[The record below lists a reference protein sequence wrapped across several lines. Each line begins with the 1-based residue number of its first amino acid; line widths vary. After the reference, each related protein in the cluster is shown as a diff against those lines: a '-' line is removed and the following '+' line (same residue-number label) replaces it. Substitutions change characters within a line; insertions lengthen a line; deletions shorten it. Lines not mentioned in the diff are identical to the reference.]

1 MSHFESLFKK
11 ADSDSVVLEWNP
23 RFCIS
28 NKLLGD
34 ASYSGWWTT
43 LSNQDL
49 SIPEDSAP

>member
-34 ASYSGWWTT
+34 VYPVGPWIT
-43 LSNQDL
+43 LCYQGNRAVVL
-49 SIPEDSAP
+49 NF